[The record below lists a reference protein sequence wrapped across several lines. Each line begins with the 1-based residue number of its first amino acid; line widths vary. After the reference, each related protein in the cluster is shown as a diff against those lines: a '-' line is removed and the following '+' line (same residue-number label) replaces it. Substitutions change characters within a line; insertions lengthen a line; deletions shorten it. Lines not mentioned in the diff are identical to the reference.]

1 MKIFNYSKTRQFK
14 MHHKKWAMLSLRKSL
29 FFFFLL
35 LFSLNV
41 EAQTT
46 LTGKVA
52 DSSGKP
58 LQGVTIAT
66 DRSRK
71 NAVTDENGSFK
82 ITTTAADRSLLFTYV
97 GMRPFNQTI
106 SQGGLYNVTLM
117 PDVSGL
123 NDVIVIG
130 YGTKTKQSITGAIS
144 TVTAKDLDRVHGGS
158 TVSSGLAGKIAGV
171 TFRMPDGRPGA
182 GANIQIRNMGDPLYV
197 IDGIQQGVEQFN
209 NLAPNDIESISVLK
223 DGSAAIY
230 GVRAAN
236 GVVLVTTKKGRINQG
251 TRINIDAYAGGQSWV
266 RFPTVTNNS
275 YDYARYR
282 AEAEMNSNG
291 KTSYTQAELD
301 KYKAGTDAAYRSFNW
316 KDFIIKN
323 NAPQN
328 SVNINLTG
336 GSDKINYYL
345 SATNLFQNSVLGREY
360 KFNRTNIQSNVTAQV
375 TKRLKVSVQINGR
388 NQTVTNPGVPGG
400 DDYNLARQ
408 AIYRN
413 TPTIRP
419 YANDNPD
426 YLADN
431 GNKTE
436 ANWAFL
442 NYKIAGKYKSDR
454 RVLQAN
460 ADAEYQIPGIKG
472 LTARALYSYYVEDYL
487 LNNHEYT
494 YDAYTYRPT
503 TDKYER
509 TNGSS
514 NPWRER
520 EQIKQLN
527 TTVQGHLNYNNTFG
541 EHTVGATVV
550 AERLNTTR
558 LRNWIHASPT
568 TNALPLIYFPTADRY
583 DDSEDKTAR
592 IGYVGRINYN
602 FANRYYLE
610 AAARRD
616 ASYLFPPD
624 HRVGYFPNISAG
636 WRITQE
642 PLVQKMIGAKSIL
655 NELKLRGSYGVLGDD
670 RDPNN
675 SNNPLVRPFGY
686 LEGYNYN
693 RGTAIF
699 NGNAVVGS
707 ADAGVPITNLSWLKS
722 KVTDL
727 GLDYGF
733 LNNKITGT
741 FDYFYRKRT
750 GLIAQKNDVVLPN
763 EIGYGLPV
771 ENLNSDAQMG
781 GEMSIAYSG
790 TVANKF
796 NFNVGGN
803 LGYARGKFLQSYKPR
818 FRNSWDQYRNSIEN
832 RYKNISWGYVVDGQ
846 FTSQEQIN
854 NYPVNIDGKGNS
866 TLLPGDLIY
875 KDQNGDGKIDQYD
888 QRPIGLGYGTQPNVN
903 FGFNVGMSY
912 KNFDFHA
919 DFSGASSYTWFQ
931 NWETRWAF
939 QNDGNFNTIFQD
951 RWHHTDIY
959 DVTSPWIPG
968 KYPANRYNVGPSHSD
983 YEVRD
988 PVGGNTRNS
997 TFWLHDVTYIRLRT
1011 LELGYTIPPAIL
1023 RRVGI
1028 QGFRVYLNGYNLL
1041 TFDNLK
1047 KFGVDPEVTDDN
1059 GLQYPQSK
1067 FINAGVHISL

>member
-1 MKIFNYSKTRQFK
+1 MNSVFSQSAPKIPISGVVR
-14 MHHKKWAMLSLRKSL
+14 
-29 FFFFLL
+29 
-35 LFSLNV
+35 
-41 EAQTT
+41 
-46 LTGKVA
+46 
-52 DSSGKP
+52 DSSGA
-58 LQGVTIAT
+58 GVPNVTVAEKGARNAT
-66 DRSRK
+66 TTGPDGSFTLRVASDRS
-71 NAVTDENGSFK
+71 VLVFSSVG
-82 ITTTAADRSLLFTYV
+82 FTPQEVRV
-97 GMRPFNQTI
+97 GNQTNLTVAL
-106 SQGGLYNVTLM
+106 SQSNSNLGE
-117 PDVSGL
+117 
-123 NDVIVIG
+123 VIVVG

-158 TVSSGLAGKIAGV
+158 TVSSGLAGKIPGV
-171 TFRMPDGRPGA
+171 TFRMADGRPGA

-197 IDGIQQGVEQFN
+197 IDGIQQDVSAFN
-209 NLAPNDIESISVLK
+209 NLAPNDVESISVLK

-236 GVVLVTTKKGRINQG
+236 GVVVVTTKKGRINQG
-251 TRINIDAYAGGQSWV
+251 TRINVDAYAGGQSWT

-275 YDYARYR
+275 YDYARFR

-301 KYKAGTDAAYRSFNW
+301 KYQAGTDPLYRSFNW

-336 GSDKINYYL
+336 GSDKVNYYL
-345 SATNLFQNSVLGREY
+345 SGTNLFQNSVLGREY
-360 KFNRTNIQSNVTAQV
+360 KFNRTNIQSNVNAQV

-388 NQTVTNPGVPGG
+388 IQTVTNPGVPGG

-454 RVLQAN
+454 RVLQTN

-472 LTARALYSYYVEDYL
+472 LTVRGVYSYYIEDYL

-494 YDAYTYRPT
+494 YNAYTYRPAT
-503 TDKYER
+503 QSYER

-520 EQIKQLN
+520 EQIKQIN

-541 EHTVGATVV
+541 QHTVGATFVS
-550 AERLNTTR
+550 ERLSTIR

-568 TNALPLIYFPTADRY
+568 TNALPLIYFPTADQY
-583 DDSEDKTAR
+583 QDSDDRTAR
-592 IGYVGRINYN
+592 IGYVGRVSYN
-602 FANRYYLE
+602 FANRYYIE

-642 PLVQKMIGAKSIL
+642 PFIQKMLGNKSIL
-655 NELKLRGSYGVLGDD
+655 SELKLRGNYGVLGDD
-670 RDPNN
+670 RNPNN
-675 SNNPLVRPFGY
+675 SNQPLVREFGY

-693 RGTAIF
+693 VGTAIF
-699 NGNAVVGS
+699 GGNAVVGS

-722 KVTDL
+722 KVTDI

-733 LNNKITGT
+733 FNNKLTGS

-750 GLIAQKNDVVLPN
+750 GLIATKSDVVLPS
-763 EIGYGLPV
+763 EIGYGLAG
-771 ENLNSDAQMG
+771 ENLNSDAQFG
-781 GEMSIAYSG
+781 GEMSLSYAG
-790 TVANKF
+790 TLGNKF
-796 NFNVGGN
+796 NFNIGGN
-803 LGYARGKFLQSYKPR
+803 AGYARGKTLDFYKPR
-818 FRNSWDQYRNSIEN
+818 FTNSWDQYRNSGVN
-832 RYKNISWGYVVDGQ
+832 RYRNISWGYVVDGQ

-854 NYPVNIDGKGNS
+854 NYPVSIDGKGNS

-888 QRPIGLGYGTQPNVN
+888 QRPIGLGYGTQPIIN
-903 FGFNVGMSY
+903 FGFNVGMNY

-919 DFSGASSYTWFQ
+919 DFSGSSGYTWFQ

-939 QNDGNFNTIFQD
+939 QNEGNFNTIFED
-951 RWHHTDIY
+951 RWHHSDIY

-968 KYPANRYNVGPSHSD
+968 KYPANRYNVGASHSD
-983 YEVRD
+983 YEVL
-988 PVGGNTRNS
+988 GQRNS
-997 TFWLHDVTYIRLRT
+997 TFWLHDVTNVRLRT
-1011 LELGYTIPPAIL
+1011 LELGYTIPADIL
-1023 RRVGI
+1023 RRVGV
-1028 QGFRVYLNGYNLL
+1028 QGFRLYLNAYNLL
-1041 TFDNLK
+1041 SFDNLK
-1047 KFGVDPEVTDDN
+1047 QYGVDPETIDDN
-1059 GLQYPQSK
+1059 GLQFPQNK
-1067 FINAGVHISL
+1067 VINVGVHISL

>member
-1 MKIFNYSKTRQFK
+1 MKHCLKIIQDLSYPSWRQTLLPQK
-14 MHHKKWAMLSLRKSL
+14 L
-29 FFFFLL
+29 LL
-35 LFSLNV
+35 LFFIFCISIT
-41 EAQTT
+41 AQSQSATT
-46 LTGKVA
+46 VTGRINDVT
-52 DSSGKP
+52 GKP
-58 LQGVTIAT
+58 LQGVTVTT
-66 DRSRK
+66 DNSK
-71 NAVTDENGSFK
+71 KSTVTNSGGNFSIKVTGEDKLLSF
-82 ITTTAADRSLLFTYV
+82 SFV
-97 GMRPFNQTI
+97 GMKPITQNLTGAPSYNI
-106 SQGGLYNVTLM
+106 SMESEAT
-117 PDVSGL
+117 SL
-123 NDVIVIG
+123 NEVIVVG

-144 TVTAKDLDRVHGGS
+144 TVTSKDIERVHGGS
-158 TVSSGLAGKIAGV
+158 TVSSGLAGKIPGV
-171 TFRMPDGRPGA
+171 TFRMSDGRPGA
-182 GANIQIRNMGDPLYV
+182 SANIQIRNMGSPLYV
-197 IDGIQQGVEQFN
+197 IDGIQQDAGQFN
-209 NLAPNDIESISVLK
+209 NLAANDIESISVLK

-236 GVVLVTTKKGRINQG
+236 GVVLVTTKKGKLNQG
-251 TRINIDAYAGGQSWV
+251 TRINVDAYAGGQSWV

-282 AEAEMNSNG
+282 AEAEINSNG
-291 KTSYTQAELD
+291 RTSYTQAELD
-301 KYKAGTDAAYRSFNW
+301 KYKLGTDPLYRSFNW

-328 SVNINLTG
+328 SVNLNLTG
-336 GSDKINYYL
+336 GSEKVQYYL
-345 SATNLFQNSVLGREY
+345 SGTNLFQNSVLGREY

-375 TKRLKVSVQINGR
+375 TNRLKLGVQINGR
-388 NQTVTNPGVPGG
+388 IETRTNPGVPGG

-408 AIYRN
+408 ALYRN
-413 TPTIRP
+413 TPTLRP

-426 YLADN
+426 YLQDN

-442 NYKIAGKYKSDR
+442 NYKIAGKYKSDW
-454 RVLQAN
+454 RVLQTN
-460 ADAEYQIPGIKG
+460 VDAEYQIPGIKG
-472 LTARALYSYYVEDYL
+472 LTARGVYSYYIADYL
-487 LNNHEYT
+487 LNNHEFT
-494 YDAYTYRPT
+494 YNAYTYRPT
-503 TDKYER
+503 SDKYER

-520 EQIKQLN
+520 EQIKQIN
-527 TTVQGHLNYNNTFG
+527 TTVQGQLNYNSTFG

-602 FANRYYLE
+602 FANRYFLE

-616 ASYLFPPD
+616 ASYLFPPE
-624 HRVGYFPNISAG
+624 HRIGYFPNISAG

-642 PLVQKMIGAKSIL
+642 PFIQKMLGTKSVL
-655 NELKLRGSYGVLGDD
+655 SELKIRGNYGVLGDEA
-670 RDPNN
+670 
-675 SNNPLVRPFGY
+675 SGIQPFSY

-693 RGTAIF
+693 VGSGVF
-699 NGNAVVGS
+699 GGNAVVGS
-707 ADAGVPITNLSWLKS
+707 RDRGVPITNLTWLKS
-722 KVTDL
+722 KITDI

-733 LNNKITGT
+733 FNNKLTGT

-750 GLIAQKNDVVLPN
+750 GLTARKSDVVLPL
-763 EIGYGLPV
+763 ELGYLLPV
-771 ENLNSDAQMG
+771 ENLNSDAQFG
-781 GEMSIAYSG
+781 GEMSVVYTG
-790 TVANKF
+790 TISKDL

-803 LGYARGKFLQSYKPR
+803 FGYTRGKNLQSYKPR
-818 FRNSWDQYRNSIEN
+818 FKNSWDQYRNSTEN
-832 RYKNISWGYVVDGQ
+832 RYKNMDWGYVVAGQ

-875 KDQNGDGKIDQYD
+875 KDLNGDGKIDEYD
-888 QRPIGLGYGTQPNVN
+888 QRPIGLGYGTQPNMN
-903 FGFNVGMSY
+903 FGFTLGASY

-919 DFSGASSYTWFQ
+919 DFSGASGYTWFQ

-939 QNDGNFNTIFQD
+939 QNEGSFNTIFED
-951 RWHHTDIY
+951 RWHHSDIY

-983 YEVRD
+983 YEVR
-988 PVGGNTRNS
+988 GSRNS
-997 TFWLHDVTYIRLRT
+997 TFWLHDVTYVRLRT
-1011 LELGYTIPPAIL
+1011 LELGYTIPPNIL
-1023 RRVGI
+1023 RKVGV
-1028 QGFRVYLNGYNLL
+1028 QGFRVYLNAYNLL

-1047 KFGVDPEVTDDN
+1047 QYGVDPEVTDDN
-1059 GLQYPQSK
+1059 GLQFPQDRVL
-1067 FINAGVHISL
+1067 NVGVHISL